1 MKCLICEQE
10 SHKKFDLPVNK
21 YSGGPIC
28 QVDSI
33 DSALRALGVI
43 QKIL

>member
-21 YSGGPIC
+21 YS
-28 QVDSI
+28 
-33 DSALRALGVI
+33 ALRALGVI

>member
-10 SHKKFDLPVNK
+10 SHKKFDLLVNK
-21 YSGGPIC
+21 YSGRPISR
-28 QVDSI
+28 VDSI

-43 QKIL
+43 QKVM